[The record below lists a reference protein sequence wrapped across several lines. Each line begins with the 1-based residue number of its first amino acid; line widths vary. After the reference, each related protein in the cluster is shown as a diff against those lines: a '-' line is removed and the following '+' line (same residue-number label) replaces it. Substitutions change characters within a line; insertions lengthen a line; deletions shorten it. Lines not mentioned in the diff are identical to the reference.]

1 MTKLIPFLAA
11 LLIGLFNTAYAD
23 EQGGAFLEP
32 QFHNGLL
39 TITPWVQAPRAGRYR
54 FVLKSRVEGRSGE
67 ASASYSGLLDL
78 PDRLV
83 RLNARSSQHL
93 LRPDDRAY
101 FSLKLLKG
109 AQLVA
114 EDTFVFPE
122 LARR

>member
-1 MTKLIPFLAA
+1 MIKLITFLAA
-11 LLIGLFNTAYAD
+11 LMSGLINTAYAG

-32 QFHNGLL
+32 QFHNGVL
-39 TITPWVQAPRAGRYR
+39 TITPWVRPPRAGQYRY
-54 FVLKSRVEGRSGE
+54 VLKSRVEGRSGE

-93 LRPDDRAY
+93 LRLDDRAY

-109 AQLVA
+109 AQLIA

-122 LARR
+122 